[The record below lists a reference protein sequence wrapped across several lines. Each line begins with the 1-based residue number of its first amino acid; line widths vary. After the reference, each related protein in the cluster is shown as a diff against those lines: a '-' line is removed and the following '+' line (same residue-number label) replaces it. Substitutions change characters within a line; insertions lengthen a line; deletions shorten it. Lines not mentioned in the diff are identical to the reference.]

1 MLCARFAINEGSQR
15 GEARRV
21 TAARATALGFDED
34 ATGRLSVV
42 VSELAGNLVKHVP
55 GGGVLLVRS
64 AQRGEAIAIE
74 VVSIDRGPGLG
85 DHERALRDGFS
96 TTGTSGTGLGAV
108 ARLSDWF
115 DLNSSAEH
123 GTVIVSRIWR
133 GGPPA
138 DPRVTVGA
146 ICATMV
152 GESVPG
158 DACAVTDVDG
168 NTRVMVA
175 DGLGHGIDAAAASA
189 KAVEVFSSESRT
201 TIAELLQDIHLA
213 LRSTRGAA
221 VSIAE
226 IDSAAAG
233 LRYVGIGN
241 ISATIHAPSGT
252 RSLVSHNG
260 IVGHTIQRIQEFSYE
275 LPSGALVVLHSDG
288 IRSRWALDAYPGLAR
303 RDPTVI
309 AGILFRDF
317 ERGRDDATALVA
329 RA

>member
-15 GEARRV
+15 GEARRIA
-21 TAARATALGFDED
+21 AARAAGLGFDEE
-34 ATGRLSVV
+34 AAGRVSVV
-42 VSELAGNLVKHVP
+42 VSELAGNLIKHVP
-55 GGGVLLVRS
+55 GGGELLVRCT
-64 AQRGEAIAIE
+64 QRGEAIAIE

-85 DHERALRDGFS
+85 DRARALRDGFS
-96 TTGTSGTGLGAV
+96 TAGTSGTGLGAV

-115 DLNSSAEH
+115 DLHSSPEL
-123 GTVIVSRIWR
+123 GTVIVSRIWL
-133 GGPPA
+133 GEPPA
-138 DPRVTVGA
+138 DPLVTVGA
-146 ICATMV
+146 VCATMA

-158 DACAVTDVDG
+158 DACAVTDLNG
-168 NTRVMVA
+168 KTRIMVA
-175 DGLGHGIDAAAASA
+175 DGLGHGIDAEAASA
-189 KAVEVFSSESRT
+189 KAVEVFRSERRA
-201 TIAELLQDIHLA
+201 TIAELLEDIHLA

-226 IDSAAAG
+226 IDSVGRA

-241 ISATIHAPSGT
+241 ISATIQTPAGS
-252 RSLVSHNG
+252 RSLVTHNG
-260 IVGHTIQRIQEFSYE
+260 IVGHTIHRIQEFGYE
-275 LPSGALVVLHSDG
+275 LPSGALIVLHSDG

-309 AGILFRDF
+309 AAILFRDF